1 MRPGLGLAFRTVDPL
16 TVRPG
21 LVIPARHLDFVSARA
36 SGPGG
41 QNVNKVESKVALH
54 FDFERTSVLPEA
66 VKARIRGRYRG
77 RLGADGRL
85 VVSSQKTRDR
95 ARNLEDAR
103 ERLVRLLLAVLVA
116 PKPRKPTAPSQAAR
130 RRRLDDKRRRA
141 ERKRERRVGDAD

>member
-1 MRPGLGLAFRTVDPL
+1 MDPL

-21 LVIPARHLDFVSARA
+21 LVIPARHLGFVSARA

-54 FDFERTSVLPEA
+54 FDFEGSGVLPEA

-116 PKPRKPTAPSQAAR
+116 PKPRKPTAPSRAAR

-141 ERKRERRVGDAD
+141 ERKRERKLGDVD